1 MHRCQSRFNTLLKG
15 VWICLVWL
23 LYVWSPLNLMA
34 QSVFPLP
41 GWFKEN
47 IVRPPVQEGKGVSS
61 DYFSS
66 LSQRDKVGLTE
77 ADTIRMVLESN
88 LDVVVERFD
97 PRLSLYA
104 VEMAHR
110 VFDPTLSMRF
120 GMQRDSR
127 PLSTTFLTG
136 TDTQTSL
143 QHTVNVGVSKLYETG
158 TLVGVDYVSS
168 RVSDNN
174 LRNFLNPFLR
184 ASLTASITQPL
195 LRNFGTLPNTRQIRI
210 ARNNKDISKYVF
222 EQQVI
227 LLVNQAQNLY
237 WDLVFARED
246 AKVRQKSLDLAIK
259 TNEDNKRMAEIGTL
273 APIEVVQS
281 EAEIANRKELLI
293 RATYSLAQMED
304 QMKKLISSLSD
315 PGRVAVKIE
324 PLDQLASIKDFRNF
338 DLVQAV
344 SYAIEQRPEVKQQRK
359 MIDNSEIDV
368 KYFRNQLLPDV
379 RLNLFYGAAALEGVG
394 RAFNLDPRIGVPIS
408 GGTSMIVG
416 TSGVGDIF
424 NRLFRADFPTYGSSF
439 TVEIPLKNRA
449 GRADYARASV
459 AKRQS
464 EKRLRALEQQI
475 ALEVRNAHTQ
485 LEMNRA
491 RIEATQKAR
500 ELAEQNL
507 EAEQKKF
514 QLGTSQIRFVL
525 EEQVKLAQAQTNEVN
540 ALVSFTKAKRNL
552 DKAMGKTLEL
562 HNISVDDV
570 ISGNLPPGQL
580 VGATRPIV
588 GKN

>member
-1 MHRCQSRFNTLLKG
+1 MHRCQSCFNTLLKG
-15 VWICLVWL
+15 VWLYLVWL
-23 LYVWSPLNLMA
+23 LYLWSPLNLTA

-47 IVRPPVQEGKGVSS
+47 IARPPVQVGEGVVS
-61 DYFSS
+61 DYFST
-66 LSQRDKVGLTE
+66 LSQHDKVGLTE
-77 ADTIRMVLESN
+77 ADTVRMVLESN

-143 QHTVNVGVSKLYETG
+143 QHTANVGVSKLFETG

-184 ASLTASITQPL
+184 ASLTTSITQPL
-195 LRNFGTLPNTRQIRI
+195 LKNFGTLPNTRQIRI
-210 ARNNKDISKYVF
+210 ARNNKDISKYAF

-237 WDLVFARED
+237 WDLVFASED
-246 AKVRQKSLDLAIK
+246 VKVRQKSLDLAIK

-293 RATYSLAQMED
+293 RAQYSLVQMQD
-304 QMKKLISSLSD
+304 QMKKLISSLRD
-315 PGRVAVKIE
+315 PGRIAVKIE

-359 MIDNSEIDV
+359 MIDNSEIEV

-379 RLNLFYGAAALEGVG
+379 RLNVFYGAAALEGVG
-394 RAFNLDPRIGVPIS
+394 RAFNINPQMGFPIS
-408 GGTSMIVG
+408 GGPSMIVG
-416 TSGVGDIF
+416 TSGIGDIF
-424 NRLFRADFPTYGSSF
+424 NRLFRANFPTYGSSL

-459 AKRQS
+459 ARRQS

-475 ALEVRNAHTQ
+475 ALEVRNVHTQ

-507 EAEQKKF
+507 EAEQKKL

-540 ALVSFTKAKRNL
+540 ALVSFTKAKRTL

-570 ISGNLPPGQL
+570 IAGNLPPGQL

-588 GKN
+588 GRN